1 MKAEKKKNLV
11 KSRAYKKV
19 MWQNKRINKINF
31 AVLASGLLLI
41 LLGREEVGNY
51 VLWAGLFVFFST
63 AVSGILA
70 SSSFRRQK

>member
-1 MKAEKKKNLV
+1 MNTEKKKNLV
-11 KSRAYKKV
+11 KMRGYKKV
-19 MWQNKRINKINF
+19 MAQNKRINKINF
-31 AVLASGLLLI
+31 IVLAAGLLLI
-41 LLGREEVGNY
+41 LVGQGEIGNY

>member
-11 KSRAYKKV
+11 KTRAYKKI

-31 AVLASGLLLI
+31 VVLALGLLLI
-41 LLGREEVGNY
+41 LLGRAEIGNY
-51 VLWAGLFVFFST
+51 ILWAGMFVFFST

-70 SSSFRRQK
+70 SSSFRKQR

>member
-11 KSRAYKKV
+11 KNRAYKKI

-31 AVLASGLLLI
+31 VVLAAGLLLI

-51 VLWAGLFVFFST
+51 VLWAGIFVFFST

-70 SSSFRRQK
+70 SSSFRRQR

>member
-1 MKAEKKKNLV
+1 MKVEKKKNLV
-11 KSRAYKKV
+11 KNRAYKKV

-31 AVLASGLLLI
+31 IVLAAGLLLI

-51 VLWAGLFVFFST
+51 VLWAGIFVFFST

-70 SSSFRRQK
+70 SSSFRRQR